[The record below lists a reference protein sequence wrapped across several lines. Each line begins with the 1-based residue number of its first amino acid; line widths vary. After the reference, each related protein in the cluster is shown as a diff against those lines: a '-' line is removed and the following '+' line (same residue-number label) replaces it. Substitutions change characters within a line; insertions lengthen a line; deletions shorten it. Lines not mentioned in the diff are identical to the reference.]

1 MIKKYYCSKFE
12 SNLNNIQETWKVVNN
27 VLNKEKNY
35 NNITHMKINDVLI
48 DDNLNIATNFN
59 NYFSQIGPNLAN
71 AIPRT
76 EKSFKCFLKNENS
89 NSLSFVQTNANEI
102 IKIVQGLKKKKSS
115 GYDDISND
123 LLKEIINE
131 IIVPLEHVLNLSII
145 NGEVPEKMKIAKV
158 VPIYKKGDQLDI
170 ANYRPISLLS
180 SISKILEK
188 IIYDRTITFVRNCE
202 LLSDS
207 QFGFRQKHSTTHAIL
222 NFVNHVATA
231 IDNHL
236 HTLGIFLDL
245 SKAFDTIDHEIL
257 LYKLSHYGVRGKA
270 LEWFRSYLTGRRQF
284 VSINGTNSNYANMTC
299 GVPQGSLLGPLLFIS

>member
-1 MIKKYYCSKFE
+1 
-12 SNLNNIQETWKVVNN
+12 
-27 VLNKEKNY
+27 
-35 NNITHMKINDVLI
+35 MKINDVLI

-180 SISKILEK
+180 SISKILDK
-188 IIYDRTITFVRNCE
+188 N
-202 LLSDS
+202 
-207 QFGFRQKHSTTHAIL
+207 
-222 NFVNHVATA
+222 
-231 IDNHL
+231 
-236 HTLGIFLDL
+236 
-245 SKAFDTIDHEIL
+245 
-257 LYKLSHYGVRGKA
+257 
-270 LEWFRSYLTGRRQF
+270 YL
-284 VSINGTNSNYANMTC
+284 
-299 GVPQGSLLGPLLFIS
+299 